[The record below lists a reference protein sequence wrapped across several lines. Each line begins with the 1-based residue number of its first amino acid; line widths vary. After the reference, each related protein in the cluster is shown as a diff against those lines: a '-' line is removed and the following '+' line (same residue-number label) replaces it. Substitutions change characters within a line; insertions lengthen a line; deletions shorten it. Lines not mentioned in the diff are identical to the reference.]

1 MSKITQKGFA
11 AKTEDPLGFDD
22 NQTDSSSSSITEDGN
37 KKKLKTVEQK
47 VLTMSPT

>member
-22 NQTDSSSSSITEDGN
+22 NQTDSSSSITEDGN

>member
-22 NQTDSSSSSITEDGN
+22 NQTDSSSITEDGN